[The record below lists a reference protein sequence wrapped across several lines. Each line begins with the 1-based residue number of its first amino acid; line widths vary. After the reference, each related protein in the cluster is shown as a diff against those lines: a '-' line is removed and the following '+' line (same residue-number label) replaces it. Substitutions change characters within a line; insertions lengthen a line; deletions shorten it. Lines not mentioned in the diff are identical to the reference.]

1 MIAFII
7 VWLVSAFLAGLILLF
22 DPHRKAERKRK
33 NTSFAK
39 SYADAVKNEY
49 GPGSGNSRGW

>member
-49 GPGSGNSRGW
+49 GPGSGSSQ